1 MQMVDMVSAK
11 SKPFANR
18 SYVLRCRNIAYSD
31 VKDDVKK
38 TDEQIRQ
45 NYCPQYF
52 VFVNGKMRLQ
62 VACVDGK
69 FWETSEKID
78 IFLSGFWYG
87 NMYNK

>member
-1 MQMVDMVSAK
+1 MKTLKQ
-11 SKPFANR
+11 
-18 SYVLRCRNIAYSD
+18 LREKAAEICGYIGD
-31 VKDDVKK
+31 CL
-38 TDEQIRQ
+38 TIEIDEQIRQ